1 MEQITPA
8 RLRKY
13 AYFTNLSDGALET
26 ICQRLK
32 VVDLPAGSQIIEEG
46 NPAGSL
52 FLMTSG
58 EVEVVKHTKWGHVAK
73 LSVVGAGE
81 GFGEVALVNCL
92 PRSCSVK
99 ARTSVRLLAL
109 PRADFEEVL
118 LGESGFAGILQRQI
132 EDYAQYDQIKTL
144 QPFALL
150 EPEKMPALASRLTEK
165 TFAPGED
172 IIVQGQKGDAYY
184 IVKSGRVSV
193 IVKER
198 NAEPAQV
205 AVLGAGEGFG
215 EEALIRD
222 KPRNATVRAL
232 IPTTVLVLAKAD
244 FDQILKATYVDY
256 AYAEEIP
263 VEEMNRYVF
272 IDARIR
278 PEYEE
283 EHIAG
288 AVNIPLE
295 VLRQKYTDLDP
306 ALEYLTYCT
315 NDSRGTAAA
324 FLMRSHGFRA
334 RSIRGGLSA
343 WEGPVS
349 SGAEGV
355 YLPKDDEAPGIA
367 NAAEQRVGLET
378 GSPPIRRDQ

>member
-1 MEQITPA
+1 
-8 RLRKY
+8 
-13 AYFTNLSDGALET
+13 
-26 ICQRLK
+26 
-32 VVDLPAGSQIIEEG
+32 
-46 NPAGSL
+46 
-52 FLMTSG
+52 
-58 EVEVVKHTKWGHVAK
+58 
-73 LSVVGAGE
+73 
-81 GFGEVALVNCL
+81 
-92 PRSCSVK
+92 
-99 ARTSVRLLAL
+99 
-109 PRADFEEVL
+109 
-118 LGESGFAGILQRQI
+118 
-132 EDYAQYDQIKTL
+132 
-144 QPFALL
+144 
-150 EPEKMPALASRLTEK
+150 MPALASRLTEK

-355 YLPKDDEAPGIA
+355 YLPKDEEAPGIA